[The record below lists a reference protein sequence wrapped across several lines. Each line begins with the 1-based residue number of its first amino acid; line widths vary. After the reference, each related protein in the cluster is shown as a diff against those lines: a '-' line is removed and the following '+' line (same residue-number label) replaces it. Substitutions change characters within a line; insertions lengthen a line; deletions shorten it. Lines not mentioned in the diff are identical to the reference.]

1 MMQLLKGCNLTG
13 SQINHSITS
22 KFGAYHAASTIQ
34 GQTIRYT
41 RCLMINKGKYSKD
54 AYKDFL
60 EFFEKVANADSKKI
74 ALKSVQN

>member
-1 MMQLLKGCNLTG
+1 
-13 SQINHSITS
+13 
-22 KFGAYHAASTIQ
+22 
-34 GQTIRYT
+34 
-41 RCLMINKGKYSKD
+41 MINKGKYSKD